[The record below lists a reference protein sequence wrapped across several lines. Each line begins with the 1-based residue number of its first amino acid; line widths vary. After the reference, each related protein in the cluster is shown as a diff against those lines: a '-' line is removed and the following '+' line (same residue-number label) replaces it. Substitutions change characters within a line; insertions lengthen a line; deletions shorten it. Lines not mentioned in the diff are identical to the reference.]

1 MTYWRDALLRTACC
15 VLRVISSAF
24 ALGSLLT
31 YLFRLHLSFSAAKA
45 SGSDLRVHFKN
56 TRETGAAI
64 QNMTLTRAKQYLENV
79 IDKKE
84 IIPFVRFKLGVKGHS
99 QCKNVSAP
107 IGRWPKKSCEFLLGL
122 LKNAES
128 NAEIK
133 GLDTDK
139 LLVTHIQV
147 NKARRGRRRTYR
159 AHGRINPFM
168 SMPAHVELYLT
179 EKEDNVAAGDMDP
192 AAAGRLRVREKRLR
206 SGARA

>member
-1 MTYWRDALLRTACC
+1 
-15 VLRVISSAF
+15 
-24 ALGSLLT
+24 
-31 YLFRLHLSFSAAKA
+31 
-45 SGSDLRVHFKN
+45 
-56 TRETGAAI
+56 
-64 QNMTLTRAKQYLENV
+64 MTLTRARTYLENV
-79 IDKKE
+79 IAKKE

-133 GLDTDK
+133 GLETEK
-139 LLVTHIQV
+139 LIVDHIQV
-147 NKARRGRRRTYR
+147 NKAPRGRRRTYR

-168 SMPAHVELYLT
+168 SMPCHVELFLS
-179 EKEDNVAAGDMDP
+179 EPEEAVAAGDDDGVGLRSRG
-192 AAAGRLRVREKRLR
+192 AGGRLR

>member
-1 MTYWRDALLRTACC
+1 
-15 VLRVISSAF
+15 V
-24 ALGSLLT
+24 
-31 YLFRLHLSFSAAKA
+31 KA
-45 SGSDLRVHFKN
+45 RGSDLRVHFKN

-64 QNMTLTRAKQYLENV
+64 KGMTLTRAKVYLENV

-99 QCKNVSAP
+99 QCKNVAAP
-107 IGRWPKKSCEFLLGL
+107 IGRWPKKSCDFLLGL

-128 NAEIK
+128 NAELK
-133 GLDTDK
+133 GLDTEK
-139 LLVTHIQV
+139 LIVDHIQV

-168 SMPAHVELYLT
+168 SMPSHVEMFLT
-179 EKEDNVAAGDMDP
+179 EPEEAVAAGDAD
-192 AAAGRLRVREKRLR
+192 GDSGRVRSRGGRLR

>member
-1 MTYWRDALLRTACC
+1 VLAAC
-15 VLRVISSAF
+15 VAV
-24 ALGSLLT
+24 
-31 YLFRLHLSFSAAKA
+31 KA
-45 SGSDLRVHFKN
+45 RGSDLRVHFKN

-64 QNMTLTRAKQYLENV
+64 QNMTLARAKQYLENV

-128 NAEIK
+128 NADVK
-133 GLDTDK
+133 GVEAEK
-139 LLVTHIQV
+139 LVVTHIQV
-147 NKARRGRRRTYR
+147 NKSRRGRRRTYR
-159 AHGRINPFM
+159 AHGRINPFC
-168 SMPAHVELYLT
+168 SMPCHVEMFLT
-179 EKEDNVAAGDMDP
+179 EKAEPVAAGDAD
-192 AAAGRLRVREKRLR
+192 AAPGRLRVRGGRLR

>member
-1 MTYWRDALLRTACC
+1 MKSR
-15 VLRVISSAF
+15 
-24 ALGSLLT
+24 
-31 YLFRLHLSFSAAKA
+31 
-45 SGSDLRVHFKN
+45 GSDLRVHFKN

-64 QNMTLTRAKQYLENV
+64 QGMSLPRAKQYLENV
-79 IDKKE
+79 IAKKE

-99 QCKNVSAP
+99 QCKNVKAP

-128 NAEIK
+128 NADIK
-133 GLDTDK
+133 GLDADK
-139 LLVTHIQV
+139 LMVDHIQV

-168 SMPAHVELYLT
+168 SMPAHVEMFLT
-179 EKEDNVAAGDMDP
+179 EPEENVAAGDDD
-192 AAAGRLRVREKRLR
+192 GVGTLKKRRGGGRLR